1 MKHMQ
6 NELIEEQD
14 QHLDEIIGIAER
26 IKKQGHVINKE
37 IDEQGKYIGEL
48 NTEIDTTT
56 QKLNFV
62 QQKLGKLLKT
72 NGNICLTQTWG
83 NSALSSSSLLFS
95 SS

>member
-1 MKHMQ
+1 M
-6 NELIEEQD
+6 N
-14 QHLDEIIGIAER
+14 
-26 IKKQGHVINKE
+26 NK

-72 NGNICLTQTWG
+72 NGNYCF
-83 NSALSSSSLLFS
+83 LSRYGTDL
-95 SS
+95 